1 MRHYGAS
8 DGLDMDKLNSALAK
22 LLRLARTSLNKD
34 KRRSESMLATAL
46 SLFQLHFA
54 FGKTSLTLCVNFT
67 SRERKPQLHCF
78 ARLRER
84 FCHGAHKISKGRT
97 TPKFGGGD
105 EGRTYKASAVSFQA
119 AFALGRNQ
127 GGALSSLR

>member
-34 KRRSESMLATAL
+34 KRRSESMLAAAL

-54 FGKTSLTLCVNFT
+54 FIGEGIKVEKL
-67 SRERKPQLHCF
+67 
-78 ARLRER
+78 RLIL
-84 FCHGAHKISKGRT
+84 FISI
-97 TPKFGGGD
+97 
-105 EGRTYKASAVSFQA
+105 
-119 AFALGRNQ
+119 
-127 GGALSSLR
+127 